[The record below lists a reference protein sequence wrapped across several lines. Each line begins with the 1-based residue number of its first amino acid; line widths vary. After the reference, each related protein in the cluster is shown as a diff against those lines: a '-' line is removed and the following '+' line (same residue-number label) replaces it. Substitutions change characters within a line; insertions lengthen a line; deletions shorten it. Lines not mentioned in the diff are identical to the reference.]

1 MEIKDSVSYTEFLN
15 VYKPPFL
22 RNFTSFT
29 LAKIVLK
36 EDNHL
41 VGILSEKNYFQD
53 DVTGKFHTVDIQKD
67 ISGFSIKC
75 NTCHEKSFSV
85 CIHQFEVLKSQDI
98 KSILLF
104 GNMPDYQEELLLW
117 SKKLDIQ
124 ISKFKHLYELVLD
137 GQVTNVLL
145 VNHNFYTQNRLS
157 KLRQNIESEL
167 FAPNDSS
174 LLEDRG

>member
-1 MEIKDSVSYTEFLN
+1 
-15 VYKPPFL
+15 
-22 RNFTSFT
+22 
-29 LAKIVLK
+29 
-36 EDNHL
+36 
-41 VGILSEKNYFQD
+41 
-53 DVTGKFHTVDIQKD
+53 
-67 ISGFSIKC
+67 
-75 NTCHEKSFSV
+75 
-85 CIHQFEVLKSQDI
+85 
-98 KSILLF
+98 
-104 GNMPDYQEELLLW
+104 MPDYQEELLLW

-174 LLEDRG
+174 LLEDQDETDGSFGNAILWSSDHNGDVANLIKGKWINWVPSFIPKLNRFYLRNICLRMKNIMVST